1 MTLNLDILKTEANS
15 PMEKAE
21 QVIQLEAIKRG
32 IDKKLKEYKA
42 ELLAATQEMDVLTLK
57 TGKYTISRARRITPK
72 VVDFETLKETL
83 ENQNIPYD
91 TKEVFADH
99 MRSVFAE
106 AVKQG
111 RELEGLESQTTE
123 YISIRINKK

>member
-1 MTLNLDILKTEANS
+1 MTLDLNILKATPSS

-32 IDKKLKEYKA
+32 IDKKLKEYKE
-42 ELLAATQEMDVLTLK
+42 ELLKTTQEMDVLTLK
-57 TGKYTISRARRITPK
+57 TGKYTISRAKRVTPR
-72 VVDFETLKETL
+72 VADFETLKETL

-99 MRSVFAE
+99 MRAVFSE
-106 AVKQG
+106 AIKQG
-111 RELEGLESQTTE
+111 RKLKGLEALETE
-123 YISIRINKK
+123 YITIRIPKK